1 MSCLCV
7 HKSPPRGD
15 FVTLGMNHML
25 SVGQIYALL
34 EEISD
39 PEIPVISILD
49 LGIVRDVQITDD
61 HEAHIAITPTY
72 SGCPAMD
79 TISMQIRMLLLSQG
93 LKKVHIRQVLSPA
106 WTTDWMTE
114 AGKEKM
120 QAYGIVPPQRKNG
133 SSTALFDEEQ
143 LACPRCGS
151 RDTGL
156 ISQFGATSCKA
167 LYRCFS

>member
-1 MSCLCV
+1 MV
-7 HKSPPRGD
+7 KSIP
-15 FVTLGMNHML
+15 
-25 SVGQIYALL
+25 SIKQIYAWL

-49 LGIVRDVQITDD
+49 LGIVRDVQVTEDG
-61 HEAHIAITPTY
+61 EAQVTITPTY

-79 TISMQIRMLLLSQG
+79 IISMQIRMLLLSQG

-106 WTTDWMTE
+106 WTTDWMTA

-120 QAYGIVPPQRKNG
+120 LAYGIVPPQRKTG
-133 SSTALFDEEQ
+133 DSTALFEEEQ
-143 LACPRCGS
+143 LACPRCAS
-151 RDTGL
+151 TNTEL

-167 LYRCFS
+167 LYRCLSCKEPFEHFKCH